1 LQPILRIITTKI
13 YRNEKNIPTIVKE
26 KKKQTRIPAAEWPP
40 KMAER
45 CWHRAEQKVEPSSL
59 LPTNFE
65 IFPLL
70 MQKQEHVFHILCF
83 FVFLTITFSK
93 TTYLHR
99 SASIIFYTFAQHR
112 TKLKNIH
119 TIVCLMNIK
128 SPLNKM
134 LGDSIGKNFLAIIV
148 VALVLLILLL
158 FYLRV
163 YTRHNQNIYVPKL
176 EGLQIEEA
184 SSILKS
190 KGLNIEIT
198 DSIFRKDAVPGAIIE
213 QTPKPNSRVKTGRN
227 IYVSIYSKTTAN
239 FNSRAR
245 RLLPASSRSST
256 LVDGFRPIV
265 Y

>member
-1 LQPILRIITTKI
+1 
-13 YRNEKNIPTIVKE
+13 
-26 KKKQTRIPAAEWPP
+26 
-40 KMAER
+40 M
-45 CWHRAEQKVEPSSL
+45 
-59 LPTNFE
+59 
-65 IFPLL
+65 
-70 MQKQEHVFHILCF
+70 
-83 FVFLTITFSK
+83 
-93 TTYLHR
+93 
-99 SASIIFYTFAQHR
+99 
-112 TKLKNIH
+112 
-119 TIVCLMNIK
+119 CLMNIK

-134 LGDSIGKNFLAIIV
+134 LGDSIWKNFLAIIV

-227 IYVSIYSKTTAN
+227 IYVSIYSKNPQQISIPELADYSLRQAEALLSSMGFDQLSIEKVPSQYDGLVIAVEYKGRTLQAN
-239 FNSRAR
+239 EKI
-245 RLLPASSRSST
+245 PAGAPLT
-256 LVDGFRPIV
+256 LVVGTTQLSDSLNIDNEYIISPHDSVDSGNHTQSPNRVLKENNSTKIDDSFF
-265 Y
+265 